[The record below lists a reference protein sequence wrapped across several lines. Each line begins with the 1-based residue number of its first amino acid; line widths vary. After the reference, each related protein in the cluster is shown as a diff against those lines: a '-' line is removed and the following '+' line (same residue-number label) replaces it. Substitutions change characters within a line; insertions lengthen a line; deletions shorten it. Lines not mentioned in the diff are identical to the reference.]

1 MRWWRLV
8 GVFCSFLVIAAVVLL
23 IVQAWREVLHPSSDS
38 DDVQSVLTEATLQPD
53 GVVALRT
60 TYRFRDAPEQF
71 RVSAWS
77 GVDNVRVNGE
87 PVSGPG
93 VSTVD
98 DPGATVVVEAELFEA
113 TERYSDGAVVTVP
126 LVESLI
132 SVTDDLRGWFDVQAV
147 LYAGPAAQP
156 LEVTTSLA
164 DERQEVSGG
173 TARLS
178 GRLSGWDNGQAVL
191 LVPVAAVP
199 DAEVLEGGLAR
210 STYGSE
216 STSLRLTRPN
226 TTVRDQERT
235 VQLVATIV
243 LTVVG
248 GLGLAVWL
256 LGILRT
262 LAQRARVKV
271 AGLGERDT
279 PPDLPPALVGVA
291 TGSAGRGERSL
302 VAATI
307 LDLVSHDLVEIDGI
321 TSEHFVLRVPEGA
334 VGVTGSERAVLDALR
349 QRAGAQR
356 AGAAVEL
363 TGPPLWADERRPAW
377 LRGYRRALVGEAS
390 KAGLV
395 APVFRGAVFFVLSIA
410 CGILGSIALLGSPL
424 GIILATVGPWVALVA
439 GFLTGKVLTR
449 KGLDVRAHGEAYGR
463 YLRENTELTEVG
475 APGVVLWERT
485 LAYAAALGAAP
496 KAAEAL
502 SPRLSKGA

>member
-1 MRWWRLV
+1 
-8 GVFCSFLVIAAVVLL
+8 
-23 IVQAWREVLHPSSDS
+23 
-38 DDVQSVLTEATLQPD
+38 
-53 GVVALRT
+53 VALRS
-60 TYRFRDAPEQF
+60 TYRFREPPDTF
-71 RVSAWS
+71 RVTLSY
-77 GVDNVRVNGE
+77 GTDNVRVNGE
-87 PVSGPG
+87 PVTTAGTSEIA
-93 VSTVD
+93 
-98 DPGATVVVEAELFEA
+98 DPGSTVVVEAELFEA
-113 TERYSDGAVVTVP
+113 TERYSDGAVVTIP

-147 LYAGPAAQP
+147 LYAGSEAQP

-178 GRLSGWDNGQAVL
+178 GRLSGWDDGEAVL

-210 STYGSE
+210 ATYRSV
-216 STSLRLTRPN
+216 STSLRVTRPN

-248 GLGLAVWL
+248 ALGLLVWL
-256 LGILRT
+256 LGLLRA
-262 LAQRARVKV
+262 LGQRARVKV

-279 PPDLPPALVGVA
+279 PPDLPPALVGIA

-321 TSEHFVLRVPEGA
+321 TSEEYVLRVPEGA
-334 VGVTGSERAVLDALR
+334 VGVTGSEQAVLGALR
-349 QRAGAQR
+349 QRAGVTR
-356 AGAAVEL
+356 ADGYTEL
-363 TGPPLWADERRPAW
+363 TGPPLWVDERRPKW
-377 LRGYRRALVGEAS
+377 LRGYRRALLAEAS
-390 KAGLV
+390 KAGLI
-395 APVFRGAVFFVLSIA
+395 APVFRGAIFFVLAIA

-424 GIILATVGPWVALVA
+424 GVILATVGPWVALA
-439 GFLTGKVLTR
+439 GAFLTGQVLTK

-463 YLRENTELTEVG
+463 YLREHTELTEVG
-475 APGVVLWERT
+475 APGVVVWERT
-485 LAYAAALGAAP
+485 LAYAAAVGAAP